1 MSNDQ
6 RAQIIRTAGEL
17 YFRLGIRSV
26 SIDDICHEL
35 GMSKKTFYVYFE
47 SKDELIEHLL
57 QANLDYMAGKMA
69 DLLSTE
75 DFRKVVSGVIKRQRD
90 KEGKE
95 DVRRVP
101 QLVYDLK
108 KYYPRQFEDFQH
120 KAFEMQKE
128 YISQFLERGIANGLV
143 RANLNI
149 ELSSVLFAKI
159 YSDALRDFEVM
170 EAHGHNVVQLSRVAL
185 DICIRGVLSEEG
197 MKIYN
202 QDK

>member
-1 MSNDQ
+1 
-6 RAQIIRTAGEL
+6 
-17 YFRLGIRSV
+17 
-26 SIDDICHEL
+26 
-35 GMSKKTFYVYFE
+35 
-47 SKDELIEHLL
+47 
-57 QANLDYMAGKMA
+57 MARKMA
-69 DLLSTE
+69 DLLNTE
-75 DFRKVVSGVIKRQRD
+75 DFRKVVAGITKRQRD
-90 KEGKE
+90 KEGKD

-128 YISQFLERGIANGLV
+128 YISRFLERGIANGLV

-159 YSDALRDFEVM
+159 YSDALRDFEIM
-170 EAHGHNVVQLSRVAL
+170 EAHGHNVVQLSRMAL

-197 MKIYN
+197 LKIYN